1 MEIKK
6 ISFQDYQEILA
17 LTKKN
22 NLDILEEEDWKS
34 LWLDNP
40 YFNEIEKNWTIGW
53 KAVNNNKVVG
63 VILNIPFIFL
73 YEGKKYLAAVCN
85 NYVVDKNHR
94 NCSLN
99 LRHNFL
105 NQKGVDLCITNSANE
120 ASEKI
125 MEAFKAKKISQYD
138 YQNRLIYLINKKKVF
153 FRALINLNFVKLITN
168 VRNLFIIKKTI
179 YKKDYSFNLSK
190 KFDEDFKNLDNK
202 ISSIEKI
209 YSSKNLNWLSWKYS
223 RYIR

>member
-63 VILNIPFIFL
+63 VVKPSKVIHTVFGGRK
-73 YEGKKYLAAVCN
+73 E
-85 NYVVDKNHR
+85 
-94 NCSLN
+94 
-99 LRHNFL
+99 
-105 NQKGVDLCITNSANE
+105 NS
-120 ASEKI
+120 
-125 MEAFKAKKISQYD
+125 
-138 YQNRLIYLINKKKVF
+138 
-153 FRALINLNFVKLITN
+153 
-168 VRNLFIIKKTI
+168 
-179 YKKDYSFNLSK
+179 
-190 KFDEDFKNLDNK
+190 
-202 ISSIEKI
+202 
-209 YSSKNLNWLSWKYS
+209 
-223 RYIR
+223 